1 MGLSAS
7 TFDIESA
14 RLGRTGT
21 GSGSGSGL
29 GSGQIRVLVA
39 SIQSALLTIKG
50 GAFSRKKRY
59 MIRCVPFLDP
69 KTWNNPLEQ
78 KAPMET

>member
-21 GSGSGSGL
+21 GSGSGL
-29 GSGQIRVLVA
+29 GSGQIGVLVA

-78 KAPMET
+78 KAPRET